1 MSLLHIILPAKLD
14 YLENFI
20 QSLSRWLQQNG
31 MATEKIP
38 RVELAV
44 EEALVNVVRYA
55 YEGQAGDVELRGG
68 IADDQRF
75 VIEIMDSGTPFDVC
89 TLPEPDI
96 HCSIRDRKMGGLG
109 VFLIQ
114 RMVDELL
121 YRREGDKNVLT
132 MFICRG
138 TTDGFQ
144 VRARTCMPALD
155 EGILL
160 PASESGII
168 KE

>member
-1 MSLLHIILPAKLD
+1 MSQLHVILPAKMDNLG
-14 YLENFI
+14 NFI
-20 QSLSRWLQQNG
+20 QSLSRWLCQNG

-44 EEALVNVVRYA
+44 EEALVNIIRYA
-55 YEGQAGDVELRGG
+55 YQGQGGDVELSGD

-75 VIEIMDSGTPFDVC
+75 VIEISDSGTPFDVS
-89 TLPEPDI
+89 TLPKPDI
-96 HCSIRDRKMGGLG
+96 HCSIRDRKIGGLG

-132 MFICRG
+132 MFICRNNG
-138 TTDGFQ
+138 RSSSSCQDMHAG
-144 VRARTCMPALD
+144 A
-155 EGILL
+155 
-160 PASESGII
+160 
-168 KE
+168 